1 MLNKYLIFR
10 LKFNHTYLKKEIMKQ
25 LFFLMIV
32 FILVGCASSKEMPTA
47 EKLSALKSAVENKKI
62 KFEGTSANA
71 IGLASVR
78 GINNLMPSGSNP
90 SNISLIGNSNY
101 FIINKDTI
109 QMDMPY
115 FGRQDIPNS
124 YNGGDEGFEFDG
136 KYTQYS
142 QNFDKKKGHYTL
154 KITIILKKE
163 TVNVNYIL
171 YANNKASLDIIS
183 TIRTTI
189 SYSGDWE
196 AIE

>member
-1 MLNKYLIFR
+1 MKHLSFLI
-10 LKFNHTYLKKEIMKQ
+10 L
-25 LFFLMIV
+25 V
-32 FILVGCASSKEMPTA
+32 FILVGCGSTKEMPTA

-62 KFEGTSANA
+62 KFEATSANA

-78 GINNLMPSGSNP
+78 GIDNLMPAGSNQ

-101 FIINKDTI
+101 FTIDKDTI
-109 QMDMPY
+109 KMDLPY
-115 FGRQDIPNS
+115 FGRQDISTS

-136 KYTQYS
+136 KYTTYS
-142 QNFDKKKGHYTL
+142 QKFDEKKGHYTL
-154 KITIILKKE
+154 KITLKLKKE

-196 AIE
+196 AVE